1 MEEKIDILMA
11 TYNGE
16 KYLKEQIESIL
27 NQTYKNIRLI
37 ISDDSSRDSTREILK
52 QYEKDN
58 RVEVHLQ
65 EVNQGYVKNF
75 EYLLKQVKSDIY
87 MLSDQDDVW
96 LPEKV
101 EKTYKKMKEEDSILV
116 FGDLEVV
123 NENLETIHQSFRR
136 VYGIK

>member
-1 MEEKIDILMA
+1 M
-11 TYNGE
+11 
-16 KYLKEQIESIL
+16 
-27 NQTYKNIRLI
+27 
-37 ISDDSSRDSTREILK
+37 
-52 QYEKDN
+52 
-58 RVEVHLQ
+58 Q
-65 EVNQGYVKNF
+65 EVNYGYVKNF